1 MGVIT
6 VMLVDDHLVVRSGLR
21 ALLGTQPDIAVVA
34 EAASGEEALKQL
46 EQGPVAV
53 VVMDLAMG
61 QGMDGIE
68 AIRSIRERNRT
79 QAILVFTTYDS
90 DADIVRSVDAGAMG
104 YLLKDAAPDEIFAA
118 IRGAV
123 QGKSVMSAP
132 VASRLFQQ
140 LRSPDEILTP
150 REAEL
155 LSLLTQGL
163 SNRELGRRLFISE
176 ATVKTHLAHIYAKL
190 GVDSRAAAIATA
202 IRREGMR

>member
-1 MGVIT
+1 MSSIT
-6 VMLVDDHLVVRSGLR
+6 VLLVDDHLVVRSGLR
-21 ALLGTQPDIAVVA
+21 ALLGTQPDMEVIA
-34 EAASGEEALKQL
+34 EAASGGEALEL
-46 EQGPVAV
+46 VRAHSPAV

-61 QGMDGIE
+61 PGMDGIE
-68 AIRSIRERNRT
+68 AIRQIRDLNPG

-90 DADIVRSVDAGAMG
+90 DADIVRAVDSGAMG
-104 YLLKDAAPDEIFAA
+104 YLLKDAAPEEIFAA

-123 QGKSVMSAP
+123 QGRSVMSPP

-140 LRSPDEILTP
+140 LRNPDEVLTP

-155 LSLLTQGL
+155 LSLLTEGL

-190 GVDSRAAAIATA
+190 GVDTRAAAIATA

>member
-1 MGVIT
+1 MTAIT
-6 VMLVDDHLVVRSGLR
+6 VLLVDDHLVVRSGLR
-21 ALLGTQPDIAVVA
+21 ALLGTQPDISVVA
-34 EAASGEEALKQL
+34 EAASGEEALQLL
-46 EQGPVAV
+46 EQGPVSV
-53 VVMDLAMG
+53 VMMDLAMG
-61 QGMDGIE
+61 PGMDGIE
-68 AIRSIRERNRT
+68 AIRTIRERRKG

-90 DADIVRSVDAGAMG
+90 DADIVRAVDAGAMG

-123 QGKSVMSAP
+123 QGRSVMSAP

-140 LRSPDEILTP
+140 LRNPDEILTP

-155 LSLLTQGL
+155 LSLLTEGL
-163 SNRELGRRLFISE
+163 SNRELGQRLFISE

-190 GVDSRAAAIATA
+190 GVDTRAAAIATA

>member
-1 MGVIT
+1 MKPTT
-6 VMLVDDHLVVRSGLR
+6 VLLVDDHLVVRSGLR
-21 ALLGTQPDIAVVA
+21 ALLGTQPDLAVVA
-34 EAASGEEALKQL
+34 EAASGEEALDL
-46 EQGPVAV
+46 VREHAPDV

-61 QGMDGIE
+61 AGMDGIE
-68 AIRSIRERNRT
+68 AIRRLRQINTR

-90 DADIVRSVDAGAMG
+90 DADIVRAVDAGAMG
-104 YLLKDAAPDEIFAA
+104 YLLKDAAPGEIFAA
-118 IRGAV
+118 VRGAV
-123 QGKSVMSAP
+123 QGRSVMSPP

-140 LRSPDEILTP
+140 LRNPDGILTP

-155 LSLLTQGL
+155 LGLLTEGL

-190 GVDSRAAAIATA
+190 GVETRAAAIATA

>member
-1 MGVIT
+1 MSPIT
-6 VMLVDDHLVVRSGLR
+6 VLLVDDHLVVRSGLR
-21 ALLGTQPDIAVVA
+21 ALLGTQPDLHVIA
-34 EAASGEEALKQL
+34 EAASGEEAMDRVQ
-46 EQGPVAV
+46 ERSPDV

-61 QGMDGIE
+61 AGMDGIE
-68 AIRSIRERNRT
+68 AIRKIRERNRS

-90 DADIVRSVDAGAMG
+90 DADIVRAVDAGAMG
-104 YLLKDAAPDEIFAA
+104 YLLKDAAPEEIFSA

-123 QGKSVMSAP
+123 QGKSVMSPP

-140 LRSPDEILTP
+140 LRNPEEILTP

-155 LSLLTQGL
+155 LSLLTEGL

-176 ATVKTHLAHIYAKL
+176 ATVKTHLAHISAKL
-190 GVDSRAAAIATA
+190 GVETRAAAIATA

>member
-1 MGVIT
+1 MSPIT
-6 VMLVDDHLVVRSGLR
+6 VLLVDDHLVVRSGLR
-21 ALLGTQPDIAVVA
+21 ALLGTQPDLHVIA
-34 EAASGEEALKQL
+34 EAASGEEAMDRVQ
-46 EQGPVAV
+46 EHSPAV

-61 QGMDGIE
+61 AGMDGIE
-68 AIRSIRERNRT
+68 AIRKIRERNRS

-90 DADIVRSVDAGAMG
+90 DADIVRAVDAGAMG
-104 YLLKDAAPDEIFAA
+104 YLLKDAAPEEIFSA

-123 QGKSVMSAP
+123 QGKSVMSPP

-140 LRSPDEILTP
+140 LRNPEEILTP

-155 LSLLTQGL
+155 LSLLTEGL

-190 GVDSRAAAIATA
+190 GVETRAAAIATA

>member
-1 MGVIT
+1 MSVIT
-6 VMLVDDHLVVRSGLR
+6 VLLVDDHLVVRSGLR

-34 EAASGEEALKQL
+34 EAASGEEALQHL
-46 EQGPVAV
+46 EHDSVAV

-61 QGMDGIE
+61 AGMDGIE
-68 AIRSIRERNRT
+68 AIRLIRERNQS

-90 DADIVRSVDAGAMG
+90 DADIVRAVDAGAMG

-140 LRSPDEILTP
+140 LRNPDEILTP

-190 GVDSRAAAIATA
+190 GVDTRAAAIATA

>member
-1 MGVIT
+1 MNPIT
-6 VMLVDDHLVVRSGLR
+6 VLLADDHLVVRSGLR
-21 ALLGTQPDIAVVA
+21 ALLGTQPDIDVVA
-34 EAASGEEALKQL
+34 EAASGEEALQ
-46 EQGPVAV
+46 QVRQHRPDV

-61 QGMDGIE
+61 PGMDGIE
-68 AIRSIRERNRT
+68 AIRRLREEDAG

-104 YLLKDAAPDEIFAA
+104 YLLKDAAPEEIFAA
-118 IRGAV
+118 IRAAV
-123 QGKSVMSAP
+123 QGKSVMSPP

-140 LRSPDEILTP
+140 MRNPDAVLTP

-155 LSLLTQGL
+155 LSLLTEGL
-163 SNRELGRRLFISE
+163 SNRELGKRLFISE

-190 GVDSRAAAIATA
+190 GVDTRAAAIATA

>member
-1 MGVIT
+1 MSSIT
-6 VMLVDDHLVVRSGLR
+6 VLLVDDHLVVRSGLR
-21 ALLGTQPDIAVVA
+21 ALLGTQPDLEVVA
-34 EAASGEEALKQL
+34 EASSGEEALQL
-46 EQGPVAV
+46 VHAHLPAV

-61 QGMDGIE
+61 PGMDGIE
-68 AIRSIRERNRT
+68 AIRRIRNLNSG

-90 DADIVRSVDAGAMG
+90 DADIVRAVDSGAMG
-104 YLLKDAAPDEIFAA
+104 YLLKDAAPEEIFAA

-123 QGKSVMSAP
+123 QGRSVMSPP

-140 LRSPDEILTP
+140 LRNPEEVLTP

-155 LSLLTQGL
+155 LSLLTEGL

-190 GVDSRAAAIATA
+190 GVDTRAAAIATA

>member
-1 MGVIT
+1 MTGISVL
-6 VMLVDDHLVVRSGLR
+6 LVDDHLVVRSGLR
-21 ALLGTQPDIAVVA
+21 ALLGTQPDLEVVA
-34 EAASGEEALKQL
+34 EAASGEEALDL
-46 EQGPVAV
+46 VEHLAPAV

-61 QGMDGIE
+61 AGMDGIE
-68 AIRSIRERNRT
+68 AIRLLRQRNSR

-90 DADIVRSVDAGAMG
+90 DADIVRAVDAGAMG
-104 YLLKDAAPDEIFAA
+104 YLLKDANPDEIFAA

-123 QGKSVMSAP
+123 QGRSVMSAP

-140 LRSPDEILTP
+140 LRNPDEVLTP

-155 LSLLTQGL
+155 LSLLTEGL
-163 SNRELGRRLFISE
+163 SNRELGQRLFISE

-190 GVDSRAAAIATA
+190 GVETRAAAIATA

>member
-1 MGVIT
+1 MSAIT
-6 VMLVDDHLVVRSGLR
+6 VLLVDDHLVVRSGLR
-21 ALLGTQPDIAVVA
+21 ALLGTQADIEVVA
-34 EAASGEEALKQL
+34 EAASGEEALQL
-46 EQGPVAV
+46 LALGPVSV

-61 QGMDGIE
+61 PGMDGIE
-68 AIRSIRERNRT
+68 AIRSIRQRNKA

-90 DADIVRSVDAGAMG
+90 DADIVRAVDAGAMG
-104 YLLKDAAPDEIFAA
+104 YLLKDAAPDEIFSAV
-118 IRGAV
+118 RGAV

-140 LRSPDEILTP
+140 LRNPDQILTP

-155 LSLLTQGL
+155 LSLLTEGL
-163 SNRELGRRLFISE
+163 SNRELGQRLFISE

-190 GVDSRAAAIATA
+190 GVDTRAAAIATA

>member
-1 MGVIT
+1 MSPVT
-6 VMLVDDHLVVRSGLR
+6 VLLVDDHLVVRSGLR
-21 ALLGTQPDIAVVA
+21 ALLGTQPDLHVIA
-34 EAASGEEALKQL
+34 EAASGEEAMDRVQ
-46 EQGPVAV
+46 ERSPDV

-61 QGMDGIE
+61 AGMDGIE
-68 AIRSIRERNRT
+68 AIRKIRERNRS

-90 DADIVRSVDAGAMG
+90 DADIVRAVDAGAMG
-104 YLLKDAAPDEIFAA
+104 YLLKDAAPEEIFSA

-123 QGKSVMSAP
+123 QGKSVMSPP

-140 LRSPDEILTP
+140 LRNPEEILTP

-155 LSLLTQGL
+155 LSLLTEGL

-190 GVDSRAAAIATA
+190 GVDTRAAAIATA

>member
-1 MGVIT
+1 MSPIT
-6 VMLVDDHLVVRSGLR
+6 VLLVDDHLVVRSGLR
-21 ALLGTQPDIAVVA
+21 ALLGTQPDLHVIA
-34 EAASGEEALKQL
+34 EAASGEEAMDRVQ
-46 EQGPVAV
+46 EHSPDV

-61 QGMDGIE
+61 AGMDGIE
-68 AIRSIRERNRT
+68 AIRRIRERNQG

-90 DADIVRSVDAGAMG
+90 DADIVRAVDAGAMG
-104 YLLKDAAPDEIFAA
+104 YLLKDAAPGEIFSA

-123 QGKSVMSAP
+123 QGKSVMSPP

-140 LRSPDEILTP
+140 LRNPEEILTP

-155 LSLLTQGL
+155 LSLLTEGL

-190 GVDSRAAAIATA
+190 GVDTRAAAIATA

>member
-1 MGVIT
+1 MTGIT
-6 VMLVDDHLVVRSGLR
+6 VLLVDDHLVVRSGLK
-21 ALLGTQPDIAVVA
+21 ALLGTQPDFDVVS
-34 EAASGEEALKQL
+34 EAASAEEAMDLVEQL
-46 EQGPVAV
+46 SPAV

-61 QGMDGIE
+61 AGMDGIE
-68 AIRSIRERNRT
+68 AIKQLRQRNRR
-79 QAILVFTTYDS
+79 QAIVVFSTYDS
-90 DADIVRSVDAGAMG
+90 DADIVRAVDAGAMG
-104 YLLKDAAPDEIFAA
+104 YLLKDAAPEEIFAA

-140 LRSPDEILTP
+140 LRNPDEVLTP

-155 LSLLTQGL
+155 LSLLTEGL
-163 SNRELGRRLFISE
+163 SNRQLGQRLFISE

-190 GVDSRAAAIATA
+190 GVETRAAAIATA

>member
-1 MGVIT
+1 MSPVT
-6 VMLVDDHLVVRSGLR
+6 VLLVDDHLVVRSGLR
-21 ALLGTQPDIAVVA
+21 ALLGTQPDLHVIA
-34 EAASGEEALKQL
+34 EAASGEEAMDRVQ
-46 EQGPVAV
+46 ERSPDV

-61 QGMDGIE
+61 AGMDGIE
-68 AIRSIRERNRT
+68 AIRKIRERNRS

-90 DADIVRSVDAGAMG
+90 DADIVRAVDAGAMG
-104 YLLKDAAPDEIFAA
+104 YLLKDAAPEEIFSA

-123 QGKSVMSAP
+123 QGKSVMSPP

-140 LRSPDEILTP
+140 LRNPEEILTP

-155 LSLLTQGL
+155 LSLLTEGL

-190 GVDSRAAAIATA
+190 GVETRAAAIATA